1 MSETTPV
8 RAALSEKTG
17 VLNIM
22 ATRTLQYTLVGFGEN
37 LDWKPLHFVKPIP
50 RNRQC
55 SVCGLVRKATALLP
69 CNHVACHPCY
79 AQCGA
84 EDGHACPIDGEYIL
98 KEDVEWRYFPADN
111 LLQREVRCWNL
122 GSGCM
127 EVMAVSEVS
136 KHFHKECEYHCTPCP
151 RCSATVLCSY
161 MREHLEANC
170 HTLTVPDVT
179 ESGKHVVDAVERASF
194 TDLERALEER
204 AGEIK
209 ALLER
214 AFTHN
219 GTICDSL
226 TELSQTINALK
237 ESVSQNARLVGR
249 IRDELQRILNDIST
263 LHEELNIKIAD
274 AKKHSEQQ
282 FFRFVAAVESAKED
296 TKVSNKAVMQKVEE
310 ALAHTKKNITR
321 CEFFVRQV
329 NSLEAAAMEKG
340 CVTQLSGPVY
350 LRGYNISPGVT
361 MKNNK
366 EGSMSLFISLQ
377 LHRGDLDEVVQ
388 WPFEHQIKLTI
399 LHPLKNGDKSI
410 TVKTSRSLKCYA
422 KPTESSNRLVDMNDK
437 FIDLG
442 ELKCGGYV
450 FDDELRV
457 VWELL

>member
-1 MSETTPV
+1 
-8 RAALSEKTG
+8 
-17 VLNIM
+17 M

-55 SVCGLVRKATALLP
+55 SVCGLVRKTTALLP
-69 CNHVACHPCY
+69 CGHVACDSCY
-79 AQCGA
+79 EQCGA
-84 EDGHACPIDGEYIL
+84 DDGNACLIDRENFL
-98 KEDVEWRYFPADN
+98 EEDVEWRDFPTGK
-111 LLQREVRCWNL
+111 LLQREVTCWNH

-136 KHFHKECEYHCTPCP
+136 KHFHTECEYHCTPCP

-161 MREHLEANC
+161 MREHLGANC

-179 ESGKHVVDAVERASF
+179 ESDKHLVDVVERGSF

-214 AFTHN
+214 AFSHN
-219 GTICDSL
+219 GAICDSL
-226 TELSQTINALK
+226 TELSQTINSLK
-237 ESVSQNARLVGR
+237 ESVSQNTRPVGR
-249 IRDELQRILNDIST
+249 ISDEIQRILNDIST

-274 AKKHSEQQ
+274 AKMHSAQQ
-282 FFRFVAAVESAKED
+282 FFRFVAAVESAKEH
-296 TKVSNKAVMQKVEE
+296 TKVSNNAVMQKVEE
-310 ALAHTKKNITR
+310 ALAHTKKNVNR
-321 CEFFVRQV
+321 CEFFVREV
-329 NSLEAAAMEKG
+329 KSHEAAALEKG
-340 CVTQLSGPVY
+340 FVTQLSGPVY

-366 EGSMSLFISLQ
+366 ESSMSLFIALK

-399 LHPLKNGDKSI
+399 LHPLQDVDKSI
-410 TVKTSRSLKCYA
+410 TVKTSRSLKNYG
-422 KPTESSNRLVDMNDK
+422 KPTESSDEVVDINHK

-450 FDDELRV
+450 CDDELRV